1 MSIAQQIAK
10 QLREVHFGGNWTA
23 VNLKETLKD
32 VTYQQAT
39 AKIYDLNTIAVL
51 TFHINYYVGAVL
63 KVLRGEPL
71 TASDKLSFDVA
82 NISSEEEWQ
91 NLVRRVM
98 DEAEVFA
105 DEIEKL
111 DDSKL
116 SQNLADP
123 KYGNYFRNLTGIIEH
138 SHYHLGQIVLIRKI
152 IRGAS

>member
-23 VNLKETLKD
+23 VNLKETLKG

-71 TASDKLSFDVA
+71 TASDKLSFDVG
-82 NISSEEEWQ
+82 NVSSEEEWQ
-91 NLVRRVM
+91 NLVKKVM

-152 IRGAS
+152 LRGAS